1 MEVTEATLLDA
12 RLRYKAAYSASENCV
27 RLRSAAP
34 SPEFLQLEAK
44 ALRELT
50 EARAKMLTAIAELHN
65 AHLDRFREEIE

>member
-1 MEVTEATLLDA
+1 MAVSEATLLDA

-34 SPEFLQLEAK
+34 CPELLQLEAK

-65 AHLDRFREEIE
+65 AHLDRLPRGD

>member
-1 MEVTEATLLDA
+1 MAVSEVTLLDA

-34 SPEFLQLEAK
+34 CPELLQLEAK

-50 EARAKMLTAIAELHN
+50 EARAKMLAAIAGLHN
-65 AHLDRFREEIE
+65 AHLANPPSE